1 MKIRILQYRDVI
13 ESMRFDGSYHNADV
27 NVYDSVI
34 KKHSHHKLSHYCS
47 EIFSTGRNKRTYT
60 TPEFGYPFLSNSD
73 VVSAEPFMSCKYCSR
88 KYDFDD
94 KAVLKTGMILTGR
107 VGAIGQTSFVPSYLE
122 KAKAMGSDNI
132 IRIVVK
138 SEYRKGFIYA
148 YLSSKMGQ
156 LSFWKYATGGVQPF
170 ITETMVG
177 SLPVPNFPEAFQK
190 KVDDLIQES
199 AKLREEA
206 SIMIETAKSILLNY
220 CNADFRKDNFK
231 TAVVKNIDILSSLQH
246 RIDPPAL
253 INDGVI
259 TINKIKE
266 IKKTIKLKDT
276 GAKVFRPGIFKRCYV
291 SNGYPYI
298 KGSDIFNVNPF
309 VRCSYLSKKNTP
321 FVNEMQL
328 HEGQILVTCAGSVGN
343 IKLIT
348 KEYDDK
354 EALGSQ
360 DIIRIETTNNL
371 FTKEYLFIY
380 LQLPFVYDY
389 IQSMKYGSV
398 IERVEPF
405 HIESIPVVQPTVKIS
420 EEITSLVRRYMEC
433 TYKAFVEEETAIK
446 EVEQEIES
454 WNKK

>member
-73 VVSAEPFMSCKYCSR
+73 VVAAEPFMSCKYCSR

-94 KAVLKTGMILTGR
+94 KAVLKAGMILTGR

-177 SLPVPNFPEAFQK
+177 SLPVPNFSEALQK
-190 KVDDLIQES
+190 KIDDLILES
-199 AKLREEA
+199 TKLREDAFDKLKEA
-206 SIMIETAKSILLNY
+206 QDLILNELRINISKRYFGKVSISSIMQSHNSRFEANFHISEGADIDRYLWSQYKCKPLGNLCTSI
-220 CNADFRKDNFK
+220 
-231 TAVVKNIDILSSLQH
+231 S
-246 RIDPPAL
+246 
-253 INDGVI
+253 
-259 TINKIKE
+259 
-266 IKKTIKLKDT
+266 
-276 GAKVFRPGIFKRCYV
+276 RPNIFKRYYV
-291 SNGYPYI
+291 NHGI
-298 KGSDIFNVNPF
+298 TFLGGADIFLATPN
-309 VRCSYLSKKNTP
+309 SDKQLSKKKTENI
-321 FVNEMQL
+321 NDLLIE
-328 HEGQILVTCAGSVGN
+328 EGTILLPRSGTIGNVAWAHAGHPQRWVS
-343 IKLIT
+343 LR
-348 KEYDDK
+348 
-354 EALGSQ
+354 L
-360 DIIRIETTNNL
+360 
-371 FTKEYLFIY
+371 
-380 LQLPFVYDY
+380 FVYINRTLFD
-389 IQSMKYGSV
+389 SK
-398 IERVEPF
+398 
-405 HIESIPVVQPTVKIS
+405 
-420 EEITSLVRRYMEC
+420 
-433 TYKAFVEEETAIK
+433 TYFWFGYSAC
-446 EVEQEIES
+446 
-454 WNKK
+454 

>member
-73 VVSAEPFMSCKYCSR
+73 VVAAEPFMSCKYCSR

-94 KAVLKTGMILTGR
+94 KAVLKAGMILTGR

-177 SLPVPNFPEAFQK
+177 SLPVPNFSEALQK
-190 KVDDLIQES
+190 KIDDLILES
-199 AKLREEA
+199 TKLREDAFDKLKEA
-206 SIMIETAKSILLNY
+206 QDLILNELRINISKRYFGKVSISSIMQSHNSRFEANFHISEGADIDRYLWSQYKCKPLGNLCTSI
-220 CNADFRKDNFK
+220 
-231 TAVVKNIDILSSLQH
+231 S
-246 RIDPPAL
+246 
-253 INDGVI
+253 
-259 TINKIKE
+259 
-266 IKKTIKLKDT
+266 
-276 GAKVFRPGIFKRCYV
+276 RPNIFKRYYV
-291 SNGYPYI
+291 NHGI
-298 KGSDIFNVNPF
+298 TFLGGADIFLATPN
-309 VRCSYLSKKNTP
+309 SDKQLSKKKTENI
-321 FVNEMQL
+321 NDLLIE
-328 HEGQILVTCAGSVGN
+328 EGTILLPRSGTIGNVAWAHAGHAQ
-343 IKLIT
+343 KLASEDVIRL
-348 KEYDDK
+348 KPN
-354 EALGSQ
+354 
-360 DIIRIETTNNL
+360 DILRGG
-371 FTKEYLFIY
+371 YLFAFLSTSIGRS
-380 LQLPFVYDY
+380 L
-389 IQSMKYGSV
+389 IQKHIFGSV
-398 IERVEPF
+398 IQHVEAP
-405 HIESIPVVQPTVKIS
+405 HLSLIPIPILDDRIIS
-420 EEITSLVRRYMEC
+420 HAHEKVITYSKSMGE
-433 TYKAFVEEETAIK
+433 AIK
-446 EVEQEIES
+446 KESQAIALVEQEIES